1 MPAGRRTAGR
11 GKCCGKPPPLPN
23 TRCQYTAAVMTATRR
38 PFLPARRHI
47 AAWVALL
54 GLVFHGLLLVVA
66 VGSGATGIVGLGM
79 MNQATDR
86 IELAGTSMSEG
97 ARLNRNVVELN
108 RSEEHTSELQ
118 SIMRNSY

>member
-23 TRCQYTAAVMTATRR
+23 TRCQYTAAVMTDTRR

-54 GLVFHGLLLVVA
+54 GLVFHGLLPLSYNAMQRAMAEAASAEAA
-66 VGSGATGIVGLGM
+66 VGSGIAQLEIGRASGRERECQYV
-79 MNQATDR
+79 
-86 IELAGTSMSEG
+86 
-97 ARLNRNVVELN
+97 
-108 RSEEHTSELQ
+108 
-118 SIMRNSY
+118 